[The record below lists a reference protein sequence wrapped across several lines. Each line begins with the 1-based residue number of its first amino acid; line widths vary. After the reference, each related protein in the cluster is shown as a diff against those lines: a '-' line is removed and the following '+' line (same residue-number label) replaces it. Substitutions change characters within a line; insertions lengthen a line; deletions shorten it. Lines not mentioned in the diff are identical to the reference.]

1 MNDTP
6 RTNAILTS
14 ILDTS
19 GHVGFI
25 NCPPAWVAW
34 ARELERE
41 LNAANAH
48 IKRLEEFPMECV
60 EHLAKKSCGCQH
72 NAPESERNSHWPS
85 CMIGRAQEWLGRKV
99 SWEIN
104 GKSKEAKP

>member
-48 IKRLEEFPMECV
+48 IKRLEEAYF
-60 EHLAKKSCGCQH
+60 A
-72 NAPESERNSHWPS
+72 SEALHTVRDCACCDSPDVWTRCSTCCDKIKRYHAANFNLN
-85 CMIGRAQEWLGRKV
+85 RTE
-99 SWEIN
+99 
-104 GKSKEAKP
+104 EAKEDKP